1 MSTKHTVPVNAP
13 DYVPQMLRKLQDSK
27 APKAKPMLRRRLSL
41 AEELAMV
48 GEGSESG
55 YQTSEMASSAN
66 EESDF
71 ESGNESHD
79 MSGRGYESEGYSVNG
94 ESIDE
99 RSTTDSDDGRDSG
112 ENTIDVLDVM
122 GCQIGALSNGDR
134 SQSRLPRLKQPLI
147 QSSVY

>member
-1 MSTKHTVPVNAP
+1 
-13 DYVPQMLRKLQDSK
+13 
-27 APKAKPMLRRRLSL
+27 MLRRRLSL

-79 MSGRGYESEGYSVNG
+79 MSGRGYGSEGYSVNG

-99 RSTTDSDDGRDSG
+99 RSTGSDDGRDSG

-122 GCQIGALSNGDR
+122 GCQIGAVSDGDR
-134 SQSRLPRLKQPLI
+134 LQSRLPRLKQPLT
-147 QSSVY
+147 QSSVN